1 MLVFRSKVTILKMMT
16 FFSRQICKSLLLGVL
31 TIAHLATCLLA
42 PWFHQHAG
50 EDHAEVKGDFYHSHV
65 SAVASHAHEFE
76 QDHHDLPDGLHLL
89 EGSQLLDK
97 MQAAIAAHF
106 GQICAPGKFAPQIDF
121 FVSPVVENSPP
132 HSVAKTVLKLPP
144 IQPARDYFALT
155 ATGLSP
161 PLA

>member
-1 MLVFRSKVTILKMMT
+1 MT
-16 FFSRQICKSLLLGVL
+16 FVSRQIYKSLLPGVL
-31 TIAHLATCLLA
+31 TIAHLAVGFLA

-50 EDHAEVKGDFYHSHV
+50 EDHAEVKGDFYHSHI
-65 SAVASHAHEFE
+65 SAVASHALEFE
-76 QDHHDLPDGLHLL
+76 QDHHDLPDGLHLF
-89 EGSQLLDK
+89 EGSQLFEK

-106 GQICAPGKFAPQIDF
+106 GQIFAPGKFAPQIDF
-121 FVSPVVENSPP
+121 FVSPFVENSPQN
-132 HSVAKTVLKLPP
+132 SIVKAVLKLPP

>member
-1 MLVFRSKVTILKMMT
+1 MMT

-31 TIAHLATCLLA
+31 TIAHLAVGFLA

-65 SAVASHAHEFE
+65 SAVASHAQEFD

-89 EGSQLLDK
+89 EGSQLLEK
-97 MQAAIAAHF
+97 MQAAISAHF
-106 GQICAPGKFAPQIDF
+106 GQIFTPGKFVLQNDF
-121 FVSPVVENSPP
+121 FVSPFVENSPP
-132 HSVAKTVLKLPP
+132 NSVVKTALKLPP
-144 IQPARDYFALT
+144 IQTSRDYFALT